1 MMVYMD
7 FQMRQ
12 TQFLNSQK
20 LPAKSTSDHFGSF
33 TFSLLRIFLFLRF
46 FFNQRLLKDSSV
58 LFWLVVLGLT
68 ALIDS
73 ILVYIGPSPREREK
87 EERNDRREK
96 TVQTTPPEST
106 ARAAGPCPILIQT
119 SRTPWHWKFIQHH
132 STTRPPHGMLDS
144 RVLMLKDR
152 GRCGAL

>member
-1 MMVYMD
+1 MTDNKVNNGFSVCSAVAGIVQRKMMMVYMD

-68 ALIDS
+68 AL
-73 ILVYIGPSPREREK
+73 
-87 EERNDRREK
+87 
-96 TVQTTPPEST
+96 
-106 ARAAGPCPILIQT
+106 
-119 SRTPWHWKFIQHH
+119 
-132 STTRPPHGMLDS
+132 
-144 RVLMLKDR
+144 
-152 GRCGAL
+152 